1 MPELLSLLKDIR
13 LETLS
18 EKEFTKNLS
27 LFSLEELKALLVRRE
42 KSLTFL
48 SGYNEE
54 QIYQIVEQV
63 IPAESPFV
71 IDYARALDKEK
82 ELGMLEGKAG
92 NDFRILKWVF
102 IFEVI
107 LGRGKRIFPP
117 SVRLLRVKGIGGAL
131 QSDGNGV
138 IGIFLPYLGKWA
150 ANGLSSRSGIDHCF
164 VLECS
169 R

>member
-1 MPELLSLLKDIR
+1 M
-13 LETLS
+13 
-18 EKEFTKNLS
+18 
-27 LFSLEELKALLVRRE
+27 RRE

-92 NDFRILKWVF
+92 ND
-102 IFEVI
+102 
-107 LGRGKRIFPP
+107 
-117 SVRLLRVKGIGGAL
+117 
-131 QSDGNGV
+131 
-138 IGIFLPYLGKWA
+138 
-150 ANGLSSRSGIDHCF
+150 SGY
-164 VLECS
+164 
-169 R
+169 

>member
-18 EKEFTKNLS
+18 EKEFTKNFS

-92 NDFRILKWVF
+92 ND
-102 IFEVI
+102 
-107 LGRGKRIFPP
+107 
-117 SVRLLRVKGIGGAL
+117 
-131 QSDGNGV
+131 
-138 IGIFLPYLGKWA
+138 
-150 ANGLSSRSGIDHCF
+150 SGY
-164 VLECS
+164 
-169 R
+169 

>member
-1 MPELLSLLKDIR
+1 MGIFIISGSRLFQPETNGDVRTAGIIGYYSIYFVDLLGMLTYDLDKFASTRLFMPELLSLLKDIR

-82 ELGMLEGKAG
+82 ELGMLEGKPG
-92 NDFRILKWVF
+92 MI
-102 IFEVI
+102 
-107 LGRGKRIFPP
+107 
-117 SVRLLRVKGIGGAL
+117 
-131 QSDGNGV
+131 
-138 IGIFLPYLGKWA
+138 
-150 ANGLSSRSGIDHCF
+150 SGC
-164 VLECS
+164 
-169 R
+169 

>member
-1 MPELLSLLKDIR
+1 M
-13 LETLS
+13 
-18 EKEFTKNLS
+18 
-27 LFSLEELKALLVRRE
+27 RRE

-71 IDYARALDKEK
+71 IDYARALDKE
-82 ELGMLEGKAG
+82 GGYARRKAG

-107 LGRGKRIFPP
+107 LGRGAYFPAISSP
-117 SVRLLRVKGIGGAL
+117 S
-131 QSDGNGV
+131 
-138 IGIFLPYLGKWA
+138 P
-150 ANGLSSRSGIDHCF
+150 C
-164 VLECS
+164 
-169 R
+169 

>member
-1 MPELLSLLKDIR
+1 M
-13 LETLS
+13 
-18 EKEFTKNLS
+18 
-27 LFSLEELKALLVRRE
+27 RRE

-92 NDFRILKWVF
+92 NDFRVLKWVF
-102 IFEVI
+102 IFE
-107 LGRGKRIFPP
+107 G
-117 SVRLLRVKGIGGAL
+117 
-131 QSDGNGV
+131 
-138 IGIFLPYLGKWA
+138 Y
-150 ANGLSSRSGIDHCF
+150 SR
-164 VLECS
+164 
-169 R
+169 

>member
-1 MPELLSLLKDIR
+1 MLTYDLDKFASTRLFMPELLSLLKDIR

-107 LGRGKRIFPP
+107 FGRGGRQ
-117 SVRLLRVKGIGGAL
+117 AL
-131 QSDGNGV
+131 
-138 IGIFLPYLGKWA
+138 
-150 ANGLSSRSGIDHCF
+150 
-164 VLECS
+164 
-169 R
+169 